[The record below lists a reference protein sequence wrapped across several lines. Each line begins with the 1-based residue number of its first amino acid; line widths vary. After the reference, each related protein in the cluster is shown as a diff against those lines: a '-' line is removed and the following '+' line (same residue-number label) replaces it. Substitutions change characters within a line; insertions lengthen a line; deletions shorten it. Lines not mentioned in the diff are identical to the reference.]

1 MFHLHQNTDLKNDYR
16 IRKLFLLK
24 WGIQNNMLQL
34 PKNAVCLGPSTL
46 PYDKSTVPER
56 PDLTVSQRLGFR
68 GHSEVGFSC
77 ERRQACGSHPR
88 VCETLP
94 GQVFPCLLTESP
106 VSSRRGHTPPPLRP
120 SPALAAELC
129 TCCLGLEHWA
139 QIHTQLARTGHWGRS
154 LNGQSTL
161 PPS

>member
-34 PKNAVCLGPSTL
+34 PKNAVCPGLSAP
-46 PYDKSTVPER
+46 PYNKSTVPER

-94 GQVFPCLLTESP
+94 GQAFPRLLPESP
-106 VSSRRGHTPPPLRP
+106 VSSRRGHTPPLSAQAQPWLQSSALVALGWNTGLR
-120 SPALAAELC
+120 STHSWFILV
-129 TCCLGLEHWA
+129 
-139 QIHTQLARTGHWGRS
+139 TQV
-154 LNGQSTL
+154 
-161 PPS
+161 